1 MTTAVLWGTTTM
13 ECSVV
18 GSEAME
24 GTKVAEVVVT
34 NQEVDLVEVD
44 LVVLVASEVAIRVAM
59 ATVAAMVDT
68 VADRASPP
76 EAVVHLKGIATLPS
90 LSATSEMLI
99 NVVLRTSSETST

>member
-1 MTTAVLWGTTTM
+1 M

-44 LVVLVASEVAIRVAM
+44 LVVLAASEAAIRVAM
-59 ATVAAMVDT
+59 ATVVAMVDT
-68 VADRASPP
+68 VVDRASLP
-76 EAVVHLKGIATLPS
+76 EAMVHLKGIAMPPS

-99 NVVLRTSSETST
+99 NVALRTSSETST